1 MHTACTLLWFPVAPE
16 PGRPGALHPPACRTC
31 CRCKSSSEHTRFI
44 QNQPLNRG
52 SLPASSGAQRVR
64 PGEGPCPPPP
74 DARAQRRK
82 GHLGLESRDGVVI
95 ASRRDPELVEPPP
108 DARNRPGSFP
118 AARYHQYRYALAT
131 RLGLTGRSDGLA
143 EVPAPRRLRRGN
155 VHRKMVQAAASRCNI
170 NATPK
175 SSISSFGCRRRWWRH
190 IRGSGCV
197 DIDHL
202 CSYHH
207 QSLAA

>member
-1 MHTACTLLWFPVAPE
+1 MPGEIKFRAYAIHSESAPE
-16 PGRPGALHPPACRTC
+16 SGLAAGELGRAAGTSRRRPLPTSAGRSGSAAKGSSRT
-31 CRCKSSSEHTRFI
+31 RIPRWRS
-44 QNQPLNRG
+44 
-52 SLPASSGAQRVR
+52 
-64 PGEGPCPPPP
+64 
-74 DARAQRRK
+74 DA
-82 GHLGLESRDGVVI
+82 VVI

-118 AARYHQYRYALAT
+118 SARYHQYRYALAI

-143 EVPAPRRLRRGN
+143 EVPASRRLRRGD

-190 IRGSGCV
+190 IRGSSCV

-207 QSLAA
+207 QSIAA